1 MHFEAVVKRCMI
13 AEVSREQGTHIMPT
27 TVLYLFVAL
36 VLILVV
42 LVIAVVFRK
51 AIGGAFIVVAEVFIL
66 IANVIFVIAC
76 GISGHV
82 AAQQYAAVLGV
93 PSDNAGVI
101 AFIVS
106 AVLAFLVS
114 SLISAVF
121 FLLVRI
127 ENNTRKVAVYFD
139 RLSARQNP

>member
-1 MHFEAVVKRCMI
+1 
-13 AEVSREQGTHIMPT
+13 MPT

-76 GISGHV
+76 GISGHL

-106 AVLAFLVS
+106 AVLAFLA

-139 RLSARQNP
+139 RLSDRQNP

>member
-1 MHFEAVVKRCMI
+1 
-13 AEVSREQGTHIMPT
+13 MPS
-27 TVLYLFVAL
+27 TVLYLVAA
-36 VLILVV
+36 LILLAFV

-51 AIGGAFIVVAEVFIL
+51 AIGAAFIVVAEVFIL
-66 IANVIFVIAC
+66 FANVIFVLAC
-76 GISGHV
+76 GISGNV
-82 AAQQYAAVLGV
+82 AAQQYAAVLGL

-101 AFIVS
+101 AFIVA

-127 ENNTRKVAVYFD
+127 ENNTRTVAFYFD